1 MKRPIIYLEPKIR
14 ALKVIDLL
22 EKEYTKAKTALKYI
36 KPLELLI
43 ATILSAQCTDKRVNI
58 VTKVLF
64 KKYLTIDDYANAEI
78 KELEEDI
85 RSTGFYRSK
94 AKYIKKSA
102 QMINAK
108 FESKVPRTME
118 DLIELPG
125 VARKTA
131 NIVLFNA
138 YGIISGVAVDTHV
151 KRLTHRIGLTKNK
164 DPNKIEADLMKIV
177 PNKKW
182 MKISDLLIFHGREI
196 CKARKPKCKECV
208 LNKICS
214 SANNIEKL
222 FFH

>member
-1 MKRPIIYLEPKIR
+1 MRPIIYLEPKIR

-22 EKEYTKAKTALKYI
+22 EKEYTNAKTALKHI

-58 VTKVLF
+58 VTRSLF
-64 KKYLTIDDYANAEI
+64 KKYLTIDDYANAEL
-78 KELEEDI
+78 KELEEEI

-102 QMINAK
+102 QMINSK
-108 FESKVPRTME
+108 YESKVPRTME
-118 DLIELPG
+118 ELIKLPG

-138 YGIISGVAVDTHV
+138 FGIISGVAVDTHV
-151 KRLTHRIGLTKNK
+151 KRLAKRIGLTKNK
-164 DPNKIEADLMKIV
+164 DPNKIELDLMKIV
-177 PNKKW
+177 PHKKW

-196 CKARKPKCKECV
+196 CKARKPKCIKCV
-208 LNKICS
+208 LNKICASAS
-214 SANNIEKL
+214 SI
-222 FFH
+222 